1 MSKTIL
7 AGIAVFVL
15 LAAIISIP
23 TTHYVD
29 AATTKDKAKT
39 PAKAT
44 TKTTTKTT
52 KTTKT
57 PAKTTKAPAKTSEVT
72 IQIAKGSS
80 NEGCDKGNKCYSP
93 YEAKVSVGGTV
104 TWVNKDTA
112 THTATSG
119 IIANGPDGKFDTG
132 LISAG
137 GKFSQ
142 KFDTAGSYD
151 YFCMIHPWM
160 KGKVTVS

>member
-1 MSKTIL
+1 MNKTTL

-15 LAAIISIP
+15 LAAIVSMPMIHSA
-23 TTHYVD
+23 D
-29 AATTKDKAKT
+29 AATTKDKK
-39 PAKAT
+39 T
-44 TKTTTKTT
+44 TKTTKAPAKTT

-57 PAKTTKAPAKTSEVT
+57 PTKTSET
-72 IQIAKGSS
+72 IIEIVKGSA

-119 IIANGPDGKFDTG
+119 TITKGPDSKFDTG

-142 KFDTAGSYD
+142 KFDKSGSYD
-151 YFCMIHPWM
+151 YFCMVHPWM
-160 KGKVTVS
+160 KGKVKVS